1 MLPDNLDLAQTGGRK
16 NNKAP
21 GIFPVLGAAV
31 LDIAIVGVFWF
42 IAMFFA
48 SAFWAI
54 SELITH
60 RGQMPN
66 SQPGTLAMLL
76 ISMPTLYL
84 AIFAL
89 SAWRGRKLSL
99 KQTPNSSTRLALFAI
114 ITGFATFVVTVSSTY
129 LLNAYGMELKPS
141 NQAVLETLGN
151 QWPTLITILA
161 VFIAP
166 VFEELFFRKQLFA
179 RFAAAGYAAFGYLL
193 SSLLFALLHEPLP
206 TQGITRWLLMLA
218 VYGSMGAVFAWVYQK
233 TGRLWPTIV
242 AHASNNIFA
251 MATLLISSSMH

>member
-1 MLPDNLDLAQTGGRK
+1 MLPDNLDLAQTGGIK
-16 NNKAP
+16 NKAP

-54 SELITH
+54 SEPINQ
-60 RGQMPN
+60 RGQMPS
-66 SQPGTLAMLL
+66 SQPGTLALLL

-89 SAWRGRKLSL
+89 SAWRGRKLFL
-99 KQTPNSSTRLALFAI
+99 KQTPTSNARLAVLAI
-114 ITGFATFVVTVSSTY
+114 ITGFATFAGTVSSTY

-141 NQAVLETLGN
+141 NQALLETLSN
-151 QWPTLITILA
+151 QWPTLTTILA
-161 VFIAP
+161 VFIVP

-179 RFAAAGYAAFGYLL
+179 RFAAAGYAVSGYLL
-193 SSLLFALLHEPLP
+193 SSLLFALMHEPLP

-233 TGRLWPTIV
+233 TGRLWPAIV

-251 MATLLISSSMH
+251 MSALLIGSSMH